1 MAATKTFVNSCV
13 AGLALMAHCTDDV
26 ELLAALGRLPEQ
38 FREAIDC
45 DWMEIAEALE
55 NEPSLFILGRGPSY
69 AIASEAALKFKETC
83 GMHAEAYSAAE
94 VMHGPLA
101 LVGPGFP
108 VLALAARDASEASVA
123 ETSDA
128 LADQGRERLRDIAAD
143 RAGAHAAA
151 YRDRP
156 SADGPASAD
165 RVLLRFRRGLRPPSR
180 TRSRP
185 AAKSAQ
191 SHGNTLMR
199 SLALAAAKIFDGENW
214 HGDAAIL
221 LSGEGV
227 EAIVPRHGVPQDV
240 PVVETNGMLVPGFV
254 DLQVNGGGGVM
265 LNDRQDV
272 ESIRTICA
280 AARSLRHDRA
290 SADADHRHARNHGA
304 RRRRRGGRGQGRR
317 AGFPRAASGGAA
329 SVDCPQGC
337 ARPPPDTADDGRP
350 TRQFLLAARARL
362 PALLT
367 TIAPESV
374 EPSRVTALVN
384 GGVVVSLGHSDT
396 THATAR
402 AYAEAGASMVT
413 HLFNAMSQIG
423 NREPGLAGAGLG
435 CATLWT
441 GLIADGFHVDPATIG
456 IALRAKQGP
465 ARIFLVTDAMA
476 TIGTDM
482 TSFTLNGR
490 TIRRHGGR
498 LTLEDG
504 TLAGADLDM
513 ISAVR
518 FMHKNVRR
526 RSRRGFENGVALSG
540 RGNGRGGPLRQ
551 AWPRHAR

>member
-1 MAATKTFVNSCV
+1 
-13 AGLALMAHCTDDV
+13 
-26 ELLAALGRLPEQ
+26 
-38 FREAIDC
+38 
-45 DWMEIAEALE
+45 
-55 NEPSLFILGRGPSY
+55 
-69 AIASEAALKFKETC
+69 
-83 GMHAEAYSAAE
+83 
-94 VMHGPLA
+94 
-101 LVGPGFP
+101 
-108 VLALAARDASEASVA
+108 
-123 ETSDA
+123 
-128 LADQGRERLRDIAAD
+128 
-143 RAGAHAAA
+143 
-151 YRDRP
+151 
-156 SADGPASAD
+156 
-165 RVLLRFRRGLRPPSR
+165 
-180 TRSRP
+180 
-185 AAKSAQ
+185 
-191 SHGNTLMR
+191 MR

-227 EAIVPRHGVPQDV
+227 EAIVPRHGVPQNV

-265 LNDRQDV
+265 LNGRQDV

-280 AARSLRHDRA
+280 AHAAFGTTALLPTLITDTPEITARA
-290 SADADHRHARNHGA
+290 VDAGA
-304 RRRRRGGRGQGRR
+304 AAAR
-317 AGFPRAASGGAA
+317 AGVPGFLGLHLEGPHLSIARKGAHDPRLI
-329 SVDCPQGC
+329 
-337 ARPPPDTADDGRP
+337 RKMTTADEE
-350 TRQFLLAARARL
+350 FLLAARARL

-518 FMHKNVRR
+518 FMHKNVRVDLGEALR
-526 RSRRGFENGVALSG
+526 MASLYPAEAMGVEARYGRLGPGTRADIVNLSDDLDVESVWI
-540 RGNGRGGPLRQ
+540 GGEKVF
-551 AWPRHAR
+551 ARTSTEAMRAAQTANAEAAGI